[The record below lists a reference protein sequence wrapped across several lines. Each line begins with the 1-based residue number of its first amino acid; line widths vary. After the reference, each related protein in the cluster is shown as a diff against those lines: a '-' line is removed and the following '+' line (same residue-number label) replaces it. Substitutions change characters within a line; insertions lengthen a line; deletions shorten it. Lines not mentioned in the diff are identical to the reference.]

1 MPTAVQCCIHL
12 DMSFLQQVIK
22 FSCIELDD
30 NYLTAY
36 CAHITPLPNTFCI
49 NAKGFA
55 ALQNDPL
62 CLQRLALIAKIDWPG
77 K

>member
-1 MPTAVQCCIHL
+1 M
-12 DMSFLQQVIK
+12 
-22 FSCIELDD
+22 
-30 NYLTAY
+30 
-36 CAHITPLPNTFCI
+36 HISPSLPNTFCI

-62 CLQRLALIAKIDWPG
+62 CLQQLALIAKIDWPG